1 MSRLLTV
8 FFGLAVA
15 ATAHPMG
22 NFSINHYA
30 RIEVGAEHT
39 RLTYI
44 LDFAELPTLEL
55 LQEWDLVD
63 GNARALETK
72 ARQYAPRWIAN
83 LSFVQD
89 GRHLVPKT
97 NIIEAEVTEGAGGM
111 PVLRVGIQA
120 EVHGSKPGALRYKDE
135 NYSGRAGWKEIVIK
149 PLDGVSISESS
160 SGSYDLSHQLTVYPL
175 DRGIVPPEK
184 TEAFLRWT

>member
-1 MSRLLTV
+1 MPRLLSV

-15 ATAHPMG
+15 GIAHPMG

-30 RIEVGAEHT
+30 RIEVGAERT

-55 LQEWDLVD
+55 LQEWNLAD

-72 ARQYAPRWIAN
+72 AREYAPKWLNN
-83 LSFVQD
+83 LSLEHD
-89 GRHLVPKT
+89 GRTLVPKAG
-97 NIIEAEVTEGAGGM
+97 IVEAEVTEGAGGM

-120 EVHGSKPGALRYKDE
+120 EVRGAKPGTLRYKDG

-149 PLDGVSISESS
+149 PLAGASITESS
-160 SGSYDLSHQLTVYPL
+160 SGS
-175 DRGIVPPEK
+175 
-184 TEAFLRWT
+184 

>member
-1 MSRLLTV
+1 MSRLLSV

-15 ATAHPMG
+15 GIAHPMG

-30 RIEVGAEHT
+30 RIEVGSDRT

-55 LQEWDLVD
+55 LQEWDLAD

-72 ARQYAPRWIAN
+72 ARQYAPSWLAN
-83 LSFVQD
+83 LSLVQD
-89 GRHLVPKT
+89 GKNLFPKAS
-97 NIIEAEVTEGAGGM
+97 IVEAEVTEGAGGM

-120 EVHGSKPGALRYKDE
+120 EVR
-135 NYSGRAGWKEIVIK
+135 
-149 PLDGVSISESS
+149 
-160 SGSYDLSHQLTVYPL
+160 
-175 DRGIVPPEK
+175 
-184 TEAFLRWT
+184 